1 MTISKPSCRTWW
13 ASDPVITVA
22 SLGIFHSGN
31 DMTKAPDN
39 SRDAVLARMPKTPPK
54 PFTPK
59 TKPKASPAPAATK
72 AEIANQKRFDKTV
85 IKRMR
90 KR

>member
-1 MTISKPSCRTWW
+1 MAKPPNREDQT
-13 ASDPVITVA
+13 P
-22 SLGIFHSGN
+22 L
-31 DMTKAPDN
+31 
-39 SRDAVLARMPKTPPK
+39 RLLKTPPK

-59 TKPKASPAPAATK
+59 VKPKVNPAPPATK
-72 AEIANQKRFDKTV
+72 AEIAAKKRADKMV

>member
-1 MTISKPSCRTWW
+1 MPKPPDL
-13 ASDPVITVA
+13 AKDPEFQGGVQHF
-22 SLGIFHSGN
+22 S
-31 DMTKAPDN
+31 
-39 SRDAVLARMPKTPPK
+39 KTPPK

-59 TKPKASPAPAATK
+59 AKPKASPRPATK
-72 AEIANQKRFDKTV
+72 AELAAQKRVDKTV

>member
-1 MTISKPSCRTWW
+1 
-13 ASDPVITVA
+13 
-22 SLGIFHSGN
+22 
-31 DMTKAPDN
+31 MTKVPDN
-39 SRDAVLARMPKTPPK
+39 SSDAVLARMLKTPPK

-59 TKPKASPAPAATK
+59 AKPKASPAPPATK
-72 AEIANQKRFDKTV
+72 AEIANQKRIDKTV

>member
-1 MTISKPSCRTWW
+1 MAKG
-13 ASDPVITVA
+13 
-22 SLGIFHSGN
+22 L
-31 DMTKAPDN
+31 
-39 SRDAVLARMPKTPPK
+39 SREDQTLLRLLKTPHK

-59 TKPKASPAPAATK
+59 AKPKASPGTPATK
-72 AEIANQKRFDKTV
+72 AERAALKRADKTV

>member
-1 MTISKPSCRTWW
+1 MP
-13 ASDPVITVA
+13 
-22 SLGIFHSGN
+22 
-31 DMTKAPDN
+31 KAPDN
-39 SRDAVLARMPKTPPK
+39 SRDAVLARMLKTPPK

-59 TKPKASPAPAATK
+59 AKPKVSPGAPATK
-72 AEIANQKRFDKTV
+72 AEHAAFKRADKTV